1 MIPHEIVPGL
11 NRDQKC
17 FRKVLFDSQSQK
29 EKLHYKA
36 LEWEFEHLNLF
47 KFKFNYNLN
56 ALQFNSDITFTIPLP
71 YKTAKLKLKKIL
83 RQTIN
88 FRLRSTKY
96 IIKIYMH
103 AYCLN
108 LIFLNGCW
116 NQIKI
121 TCCKINASR
130 FVS

>member
-11 NRDQKC
+11 DRDQKC
-17 FRKVLFDSQSQK
+17 FRKVPFNSQSRK
-29 EKLHYKA
+29 EKSHYKA
-36 LEWEFEHLNLF
+36 LEWKFEHLNLI

-56 ALQFNSDITFTIPLP
+56 TLQFNSNITFTIPFP
-71 YKTAKLKLKKIL
+71 YKTAKLKRKKIL

-88 FRLRSTKY
+88 VGLRSTKY
-96 IIKIYMH
+96 AIKICMH
-103 AYCLN
+103 ACCLN
-108 LIFLNGCW
+108 SIFLNWCW